1 MKGAH
6 TGVGLSNPVRS
17 IRGSGKAQRM
27 TSKSFIDPS
36 GRKTQLKI
44 KEINK
49 MLWCLLHSMKNIC
62 KNIQSDFLRVCEEL
76 CVLIQVGFL

>member
-17 IRGSGKAQRM
+17 IKGLDEAQRM
-27 TSKSFIDPS
+27 TSKPFIDPS
-36 GRKTQLKI
+36 GRKTQFKI

-62 KNIQSDFLRVCEEL
+62 KNIQPDFLRVHEEF
-76 CVLIQVGFL
+76 CVLIQVGFV